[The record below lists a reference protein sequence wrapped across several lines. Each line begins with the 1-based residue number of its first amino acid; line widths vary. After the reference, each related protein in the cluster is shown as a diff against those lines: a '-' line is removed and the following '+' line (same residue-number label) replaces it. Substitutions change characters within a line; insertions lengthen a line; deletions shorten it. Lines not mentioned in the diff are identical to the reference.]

1 MIVSYRWKTPI
12 TRRHHLWQFLMSAT
26 MVYKTM
32 RACSCAVVLEF
43 SNMSFLLSL
52 LALGGSVT
60 GSWLSAG
67 EAHNVVDFSISA
79 VEAAER
85 AAAAN
90 IATLDDLV
98 LVDACHRQVG
108 RSQVRTTL

>member
-1 MIVSYRWKTPI
+1 
-12 TRRHHLWQFLMSAT
+12 
-26 MVYKTM
+26 
-32 RACSCAVVLEF
+32 
-43 SNMSFLLSL
+43 MSFLLSL

-108 RSQVRTTL
+108 RSQVRTTLCAHSMAARFSPRHALGARR